1 MTRGGEVEGGCAGYE
16 EGGDGEANHFDFSS
30 IYYGVVVEA
39 EGLRWLIFDDSQP
52 LPKVQH
58 DRLVLMMKD
67 ESVLLSLRWLQI
79 RHFNDVYWG

>member
-16 EGGDGEANHFDFSS
+16 EGGDGEANHFDFAS

-52 LPKVQH
+52 LQH

-67 ESVLLSLRWLQI
+67 ESVLSLRLQI